1 MMTPRRLILLS
12 ILPFLGLS
20 ACGGQY
26 SETALTAYSS
36 GSHLYDLPSFGAA
49 TARNQLVMTDADFL
63 ALEMT
68 TRFANEVETTVNFP
82 YNSAVLT
89 DQAKAIL
96 RGQAAWMAQHPEL
109 TFQVFGHTDSTGS
122 TGYNNALGK
131 KRALAVL
138 KFLNMA
144 GISRSR
150 LSTAVSKGET
160 QPLIVSLGR
169 EMANRRTVTEV
180 SGIRRRGGQV
190 LDGRYA
196 ASVYNKY
203 ANRSQSQSGSSDL
216 NAGAAAAVAEGIS
229 SVADSIAK

>member
-1 MMTPRRLILLS
+1 MTLRRLIVLS

-26 SETALTAYSS
+26 SETAVTAYTS

-82 YNSAVLT
+82 YNSAQLT
-89 DQAKAIL
+89 DQAKATL
-96 RGQAAWMAQHPEL
+96 RSQAAWMARHPEL

-122 TGYNNALGK
+122 AAYNKALGK

-138 KFLNMA
+138 KFLNAA

-169 EMANRRTVTEV
+169 EVANRRTVTEV
-180 SGIRRRGGQV
+180 SGIRRRGSQV

-203 ANRSQSQSGSSDL
+203 ANRSQSQSGASSV
-216 NAGAAAAVAEGIS
+216 GAASAAVGESTS
-229 SVADSIAK
+229 SAASGAVN